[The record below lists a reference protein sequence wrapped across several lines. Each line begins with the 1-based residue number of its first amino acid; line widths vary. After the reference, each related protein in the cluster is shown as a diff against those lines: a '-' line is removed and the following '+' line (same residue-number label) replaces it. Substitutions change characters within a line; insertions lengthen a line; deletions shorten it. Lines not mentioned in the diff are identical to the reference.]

1 MLDDDSWRDHQHQAF
16 RFTTDGNIF
25 EQTAHVGEFAQKRRT
40 NFVALF
46 VESFDATEQ
55 DGSAVR
61 HAHGRGDG
69 GKGIGLQQDI
79 DALKLSIRETILSDY
94 LGKCMWL
101 DKEAGRLGNL
111 VLKNDKADFV
121 TLDSDGPE
129 LSSFLVVLEKDHYGD
144 YVMDFREFA
153 RVLPKITKSTPWV
166 GPTLHIYSES
176 YRKEFGLEEYY
187 SLYNGFRTLTSF
199 GTPVVLLEGQDPLTQ
214 PSEVRYITVSHRSAN
229 VLQGRILD
237 GDVLKEGVRDFTTRE
252 LVWKQ

>member
-1 MLDDDSWRDHQHQAF
+1 
-16 RFTTDGNIF
+16 
-25 EQTAHVGEFAQKRRT
+25 
-40 NFVALF
+40 
-46 VESFDATEQ
+46 
-55 DGSAVR
+55 
-61 HAHGRGDG
+61 
-69 GKGIGLQQDI
+69 
-79 DALKLSIRETILSDY
+79 
-94 LGKCMWL
+94 MWL

-187 SLYNGFRTLTSF
+187 SLYTAFARY
-199 GTPVVLLEGQDPLTQ
+199 VVWYASVLEGQDPPTQ
-214 PSEVRYITVSHRSAN
+214 PSEVPHHGLSSLGKRAARPNPGRRRLKKAYATSRPENGLETTIDRLFHR
-229 VLQGRILD
+229 GRIGSASL
-237 GDVLKEGVRDFTTRE
+237 VERSCSNRPITTSAWCG
-252 LVWKQ
+252 LG